1 MYLDMVSSSELAEMR
16 LATLAV
22 SRQAIEKRAKKEAW
36 PYQESSSQARGGK
49 LKKYLVSGLPAEIQT
64 AIKEKQAAALLAAA
78 EPVGLPAVA
87 DVPVR
92 RGVQLGLDVDEA
104 ARGLND
110 KRRACAY
117 ARMALAQEVLK
128 MHRVAGL
135 SLKAAIAYVIGQL
148 EAGLL
153 PRQLAE
159 LVPVANDRS
168 GGKAKVSARSLLEW
182 TTLYQRNDT
191 ANGRLAALA
200 PKPTRTEK
208 PLMSYGWL
216 AYFMQFHCRPSAPKL
231 AHSYEQFADWW
242 LANMAVNDLPSIDQ
256 VRRVWNKLPEMMRER
271 GRKTGAA
278 YKALLPY
285 VKRDWDALRPGD
297 VWIGDGHSFKA
308 KVAHPVHGRPF
319 KPEVTVIIDG
329 CSRMAVGFS
338 VSLAESCVAVSDAL
352 RIGIKHF
359 GAPLMYY
366 SDNGGGQTGKTIDH
380 EITGLTARLGIH
392 HETGLPGNPQGRG
405 IIEHLWPNTLIKLAR
420 EYETFTGAG
429 MDSSTKNLMYRKLE
443 SAFNAQEQGR
453 ELTDEQRRYKAKLPS
468 WPQFLNDVAACLD
481 AYNKRAH
488 SSLPKTSDGLHYC
501 PRDYYA
507 ARMAAENLTAELLSE
522 AELDMMFRPQ
532 EIRKVQRGWL
542 DLFNNQYFSADL
554 AAYNKD
560 EVRVAYDLDDAE
572 SVLVYDMDGKF
583 LCKAIL
589 NGNKRA
595 AFPITVRDQLAEKR
609 AKGRIKRA
617 ENVIRLAEAEKNPA
631 LEQANAFDELFAGG
645 LNQVIEHESAPMRR
659 TGTDD
664 GIVLFEADFEE

>member
-1 MYLDMVSSSELAEMR
+1 MYLDLVSSSELAEMG
-16 LATLAV
+16 LKSLAV

-36 PYQESSSQARGGK
+36 PYQEMQSQARGGK

-64 AIKEKQAAALLAAA
+64 AIKEKQAADLLAAA
-78 EPVGLPAVA
+78 EPVALPAVA
-87 DVPVR
+87 VKAPAK
-92 RGVQLGLDVDEA
+92 RGQQLVLDVDEV

-117 ARMALAQEVLK
+117 ARMSLAREVLK

-135 SLKAAIAYVIGQL
+135 SLKAAIAYVIEQL

-153 PRQLAE
+153 PQPLVN

-168 GGKAKVSARSLLEW
+168 GGKAKLGARSLLEW

-191 ANGRLAALA
+191 PNGRLAALA
-200 PKPTRTEK
+200 PKPTRTVR
-208 PLMSYGWL
+208 PIHSYGWL
-216 AYFMQFHCRPSAPKL
+216 PYFMQFHCRPSAPKL
-231 AHSYEQFADWW
+231 AHSYEQFANWW
-242 LANMAVNDLPSIDQ
+242 LANVAVNDLPSIDQ
-256 VRRVWNKLPEMMRER
+256 VRRVWHKLPLIMQER

-278 YKALLPY
+278 YKSLLPY
-285 VKRDWDALRPGD
+285 VKRDWDVLRPGD

-319 KPEVTVIIDG
+319 KPEVTVIVDG
-329 CSRMAVGFS
+329 CTRVAVGFS

-359 GAPLMYY
+359 GAPLIYY

-420 EYETFTGAG
+420 QYETFTGPS
-429 MDSSTKNLMYRKLE
+429 MDSSTKNLMYRKME
-443 SAFNAQEQGR
+443 SAFNAAEQGK
-453 ELTDEQRRYKAKLPS
+453 ELTTEQQRYKAKLPS

-481 AYNKRAH
+481 AYNQRAH
-488 SSLPKTSDGLHYC
+488 QSLPKTADGQHYS
-501 PRDYYA
+501 PLDYYA
-507 ARMAAENLTAELLSE
+507 ARMAAENLTPELLGE
-522 AELDMMFRPQ
+522 AELEMMFRPQ

-542 DLFNNQYFSADL
+542 DLFNNQYFSVEL
-554 AAYNKD
+554 AAYHKD

-572 SVLVYDMDGKF
+572 TVLVYELDGKF
-583 LCKAIL
+583 LARATL

-595 AFPITVRDQLAEKR
+595 AFPVTVRDQLAEKR
-609 AKGRIKRA
+609 AKGRIRRA
-617 ENVIRLAEAEKNPA
+617 ENTIKLALAEKNPA
-631 LEQANAFDELFAGG
+631 LEQADVFDELFATGMK
-645 LNQVIEHESAPMRR
+645 QVVEHEPARR

-664 GIVLFEADFEE
+664 EIVLFEADIN